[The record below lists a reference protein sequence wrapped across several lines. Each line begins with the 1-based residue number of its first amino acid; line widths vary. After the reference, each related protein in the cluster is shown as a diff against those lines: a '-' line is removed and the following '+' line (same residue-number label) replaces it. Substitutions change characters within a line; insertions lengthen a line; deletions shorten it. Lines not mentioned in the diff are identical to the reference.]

1 MHAKIFL
8 QTAIVLIRGCLQI
21 SSALNRPAGRIR
33 ALDPLYKEVILN
45 RSRKTGVRA
54 VCSHAGFLQYQPPI
68 SQPIRS
74 MLESRKVKLGTEK

>member
-33 ALDPLYKEVILN
+33 ALDPLFIKKLSSIEAEKPVCELFAHTPVSCSISR
-45 RSRKTGVRA
+45 RSA
-54 VCSHAGFLQYQPPI
+54 
-68 SQPIRS
+68 
-74 MLESRKVKLGTEK
+74 SR